1 MLEQCATATPLL
13 LHCTHGKDRTGLVS
27 ALVLHVCG
35 ASRDAIV
42 ADYTAS
48 NEWGCSVEGRYI
60 MEQMMPARL
69 AGLFELD
76 PWCEAPPEAIEEVF
90 AKQAKYG
97 SVDAYLD
104 GIGFGAT
111 QRQRLRDRL
120 MQEATTSSS
129 CYAIYDFAGVLRR
142 VRRAAVRRVA
152 GRAVAVAGLGAVL
165 GAVGASLLSAS
176 PPTSPRSSSAARS
189 HSSLSAGRG
198 AARAV

>member
-1 MLEQCATATPLL
+1 MDARTPRAILAQLWRNSGAILSQFADERLHLPPQEGRGDELRAVLEQCATATPLL

-90 AKQAKYG
+90 AKVQAKYG

-104 GIGFGAT
+104 GIGFGAA

-120 MQEATTSSS
+120 TEEATT
-129 CYAIYDFAGVLRR
+129 
-142 VRRAAVRRVA
+142 
-152 GRAVAVAGLGAVL
+152 
-165 GAVGASLLSAS
+165 
-176 PPTSPRSSSAARS
+176 
-189 HSSLSAGRG
+189 
-198 AARAV
+198 

>member
-90 AKQAKYG
+90 AKVQAKYG

-104 GIGFGAT
+104 GIGFGSA

-120 MQEATTSSS
+120 TEEATT
-129 CYAIYDFAGVLRR
+129 
-142 VRRAAVRRVA
+142 
-152 GRAVAVAGLGAVL
+152 
-165 GAVGASLLSAS
+165 
-176 PPTSPRSSSAARS
+176 
-189 HSSLSAGRG
+189 
-198 AARAV
+198 